1 MIEYIKEY
9 GITTLD
15 YEYIMHNVSE
25 DIIQNLALSENVVRE
40 VLEYYNE
47 IGINRTISNL
57 IINRPDLILISKENL
72 KDTISKIDL
81 NVFINIVDKSIEDL
95 ILLGI

>member
-25 DIIQNLALSENVVRE
+25 DIIQNLALSENMVRE

-47 IGINRTISNL
+47 IGINRTISNI

-81 NVFINIVDKSIEDL
+81 NVFINIVEKSIEDL

>member
-25 DIIQNLALSENVVRE
+25 DIIQNLALSEMVVRE

-81 NVFINIVDKSIEDL
+81 NIFKNIVDKSIEDL